1 MVYEI
6 IFKKR
11 FRNKLEKVFVYIE
24 NEFGYLVA
32 EKFAQQLDKKF
43 KTLQQQPFIGRKSV
57 SFSNIRSIPAGK
69 QNRIY
74 YRIERN
80 RIVVLNMYDT
90 RINPIKN
97 KFQ

>member
-11 FRNKLEKVFVYIE
+11 FRNKLEKVFYYIE
-24 NEFGYLVA
+24 NEFGYRVAQKFA
-32 EKFAQQLDKKF
+32 EKLDEKF
-43 KTLQQQPFIGRKSV
+43 KNIQKQPYIGIKSDV
-57 SFSNIRSIPAGK
+57 FQSVRSISAGK

-74 YRIERN
+74 YRIEGN
-80 RIVVLNMYDT
+80 KLIVLNMYDT

-97 KFQ
+97 QFK

>member
-11 FRNKLEKVFVYIE
+11 FRNKLEKVFFYLE
-24 NEFGYLVA
+24 NEFGYLIA
-32 EKFAQQLDKKF
+32 EKFAQSLNEKF
-43 KTLQQQPFIGRKSV
+43 NTLQGQPYIGVKSTV
-57 SFSNIRSIPAGK
+57 FSSVRSISAGK

-74 YRIERN
+74 YRIEGN
-80 RIVVLNMYDT
+80 KVVVLNMYDT

-97 KFQ
+97 KFK